1 MVKGHKR
8 NTIQQVQL
16 MNFIQKIVYQS
27 PMFCMLPIIH
37 ETNVGQQYVSLITND
52 ISSLYDSP
60 YSFAYIIDFIKT

>member
-27 PMFCMLPIIH
+27 PMFYMLPIIH
-37 ETNVGQQYVSLITND
+37 ETNVGQQYVSQITND
-52 ISSLYDSP
+52 ISSL
-60 YSFAYIIDFIKT
+60 

>member
-52 ISSLYDSP
+52 ISSL
-60 YSFAYIIDFIKT
+60 